1 MVNLEKMLR
10 QLMDSQQQRA
20 QGRQPQVEDEVV
32 ELGMSSVVQ
41 TPPDLEPT
49 PVRESL
55 SERHLQSALSEEANP
70 DRHVGRLEQED
81 AATQLGHGSHRLG
94 QLDHE
99 DLSEQLGI
107 TTSPLSRS
115 LAAEI
120 ASMMKTPR
128 GMAQAVL
135 LAEIINRP
143 TDRW

>member
-20 QGRQPQVEDEVV
+20 QGRQPAVEDEVV
-32 ELGMSSVVQ
+32 ELEMAPVVQ

-55 SERHLQSALSEEANP
+55 SERHLRSSLREEA
-70 DRHVGRLEQED
+70 DLDHHVGRLEHED
-81 AATQLGHGSHRLG
+81 AATQLGHDSHRLG

-107 TTSPLSRS
+107 PEGPPSQS

>member
-10 QLMDSQQQRA
+10 QLMDSQQQRV

-32 ELGMSSVVQ
+32 ELEMAPVAQ

-49 PVRESL
+49 PDRGSL
-55 SERHLQSALSEEANP
+55 SERHLKSSLREEADP
-70 DRHVGRLEQED
+70 DHHVGRLEHED

-99 DLSEQLGI
+99 DLSEQLGV

-115 LAAEI
+115 LAEEI